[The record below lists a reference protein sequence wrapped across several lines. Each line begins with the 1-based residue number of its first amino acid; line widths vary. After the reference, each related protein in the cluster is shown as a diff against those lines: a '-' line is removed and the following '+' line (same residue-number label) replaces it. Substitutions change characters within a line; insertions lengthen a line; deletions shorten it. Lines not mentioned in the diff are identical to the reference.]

1 MNRIPSVAVL
11 IIFFEKPEQTIE
23 SIRSFAHTPAH
34 IYVLNNR
41 SGKKSSV
48 LVQSET
54 TGIENLTFIH
64 SKRNIGPACGR
75 NKLIEYTSEDWLFFS
90 DNDITVDPHKNW
102 FTLFQQALE
111 ENPGIRIFLPR
122 LYNVHEDSFCSHPA
136 FKHENGT
143 IYLIENGSDSTNYF
157 PSGAS
162 IVNRHIF
169 NNYGLFDNRLF
180 AFEDYEYAIRALL
193 SDRRPLQ
200 AIEIDN
206 ISLIHDHR
214 PVYRSSDKKAVR
226 LRYNE
231 NLLNRSFN
239 RILQKHGI
247 NFDHN
252 WQWWSKKQVCEMTQT
267 RRGVKP
273 GK

>member
-1 MNRIPSVAVL
+1 MDSIPSVAVL

-34 IYVLNNR
+34 IYVLNNG
-41 SGKKSSV
+41 SGGKSSSIV
-48 LVQSET
+48 LSEASA
-54 TGIENLTFIH
+54 IENLTFIH
-64 SKRNIGPACGR
+64 SEKNIGPARGR

-90 DNDITVDPHKNW
+90 DNDITVEPHIDW
-102 FTLFQQALE
+102 FTLFQQAQE

-122 LYNVHEDSFCSHPA
+122 LYNVHEKTFCSHPA
-136 FKHENGT
+136 FKHENGV
-143 IYLIENGSDSTNYF
+143 IHLIETSKDPTNYF

-162 IVNRHIF
+162 IVNRIIF

-193 SDRRPLQ
+193 SDKGPLQ

-214 PVYRSSDKKAVR
+214 PVHRLSDKKAVR
-226 LRYNE
+226 FRYNE
-231 NLLNRSFN
+231 KLLKKSFN
-239 RILQKHGI
+239 RILQNHHI
-247 NFDHN
+247 TFDHN
-252 WQWWSKKQVCEMTQT
+252 WQWWSKKQVREMTQN
-267 RRGVKP
+267 RRGLKP